1 MFWTRFSVEKDQM
14 PGIII
19 ESQFAEAFDESGH
32 SRPENCGRRW
42 ESFYQR
48 LKQWKYIYV
57 HDFEDLI
64 FKTIYATPQWL

>member
-32 SRPENCGRRW
+32 SRPENFGHRW

-48 LKQWKYIYV
+48 LKAMEIN
-57 HDFEDLI
+57 LCS
-64 FKTIYATPQWL
+64 